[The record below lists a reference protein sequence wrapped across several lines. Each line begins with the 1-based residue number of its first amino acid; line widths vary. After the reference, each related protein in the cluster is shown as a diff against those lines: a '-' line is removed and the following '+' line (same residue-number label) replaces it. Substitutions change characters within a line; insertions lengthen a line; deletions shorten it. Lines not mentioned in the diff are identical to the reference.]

1 MPELQATLLA
11 ENDLFFW
18 APQHDVTAAVNAEL
32 PAIRALGTLET
43 QTMVSPFPPHQR
55 TPSSG
60 YRVPLADAVPIL
72 SKIPHSACVSDS
84 VRVLSRASQLA
95 LELAIHQRVVPTVD
109 DTNARWR
116 VLLTRSEDA
125 ERFDQLVHSLPT
137 IFRAHPTQSRGP
149 VRIPSAQT
157 TVRRFLNATVDSLYR
172 QNAYPASTRGWPL
185 EFAESLRG
193 SSSSFSPRDAR
204 YQGMPNRIREW
215 ASDSNSSG
223 VRIGLRLSVPEAS
236 KNGFGLALRAH
247 TTEPRSTK
255 PLTAVW
261 PSTVKR
267 QRKTST
273 FAYALL
279 RGLARASRIYPPLH
293 ATLDGAH
300 PADLTWSAKQ
310 AYDFL
315 MVGVPALRNAGFRID
330 LPSEFEANSNE
341 RLHARMCIDVGSDG
355 DMPSLEDALGF
366 RWEVVVGG
374 HVIDGADFAALSR
387 QNKPIVRFR
396 DGWVLLDPHE
406 LAKLPE
412 NMTELGTLSSADAL
426 RAVLTGQ
433 HHGIPV
439 VADQRL
445 RVVLD
450 TLRDPP
456 DEPIPTGLIATLRP
470 YQERGFSWLTTL
482 GRLGLGACL
491 ADDMGLGKTIQLI
504 THVLARRPQATGPC
518 LVVCPTSVLG
528 NWGSEF
534 AKFAPELT
542 IGRYHG
548 VQRSLDDLADAD
560 VIVTTYGLM
569 VRDIDALC
577 EIQWDVV
584 ALDEAQSIKNPDS
597 QRAKTARRLPSKHR
611 VALSGTPVENRLLE
625 LWSIMEF
632 LIPGLLGSR
641 GAFRRNI
648 AIPVERFGDEQ
659 AAEQLRQGVAP
670 FILRRLK
677 TDKDVISDLPEK
689 LERRAW
695 CSLSQ
700 EQTTLYGNIVE
711 EYMERIQEAESNER
725 RGNVLAMLTAL
736 KQVCNHPIQ
745 YTKEPG
751 PLAGRSGKLDSATEL
766 LSQILENGERVLVF
780 TQYRAMGDILQRHL
794 DYTFGL
800 SAPFLHGG
808 TAAHHREEL
817 VRAFQEDEHSC
828 PVLLISLRAGGTGL
842 NLTNATN
849 VLHYDRWWNPA
860 VEDQATDRAYRIGQK
875 RNVFVHKMVTAETL
889 EQRIDALLDDKRAL
903 ADSVVGAGDRWVT
916 ELDDD
921 ALRRLVMLGDESGD
935 LA

>member
-1 MPELQATLLA
+1 MPELHATLLA
-11 ENDLFFW
+11 EDDLFFW
-18 APQHDVTAAVNAEL
+18 SPQRNVTDAVNAEL
-32 PAIRALGTLET
+32 PAIEELGTYET
-43 QTMVSPFPPHQR
+43 QTMVSPNPPHHR
-55 TPSSG
+55 KPANG
-60 YRVPLADAVPIL
+60 YRVALADAVPLL
-72 SKIPHSACVSDS
+72 SKLPHSAMVSDS

-95 LELAIHQRVVPTVD
+95 LELAIHKRVVPTVD
-109 DTNARWR
+109 ETDARWR

-125 ERFDQLVHSLPT
+125 ERFDQLVQALPT
-137 IFRAHPTQSRGP
+137 ILRAHPTQSRGP

-157 TVRRFLNATVDSLYR
+157 TVRRLLNATVDSLYR
-172 QNAYPASTRGWPL
+172 QNVYPASTRGWPL
-185 EFAESLRG
+185 EFADALRG
-193 SSSSFSPRDAR
+193 EASAFSPRDAR
-204 YQGMPNRIREW
+204 YQGMPNRIRAW
-215 ASDSNSSG
+215 ASEANSSG
-223 VRIGLRLSVPEAS
+223 VRIGFKLSVPGPSES
-236 KNGFGLALRAH
+236 GFALSLRAH
-247 TTEPRSTK
+247 TTQPRSSK
-255 PLTAVW
+255 SLASVW
-261 PSTVKR
+261 PARTKT
-267 QRKTST
+267 QAETST
-273 FAYALL
+273 SAYALV
-279 RGLARASRIYPPLH
+279 RGLARASRIFPPLK
-293 ATLDGAH
+293 ATLDSDH
-300 PADLTWSAKQ
+300 PVDLTWSAEE

-315 MVGVPALRNAGFRID
+315 MVGVPALRDAGFRIE
-330 LPSEFEANSNE
+330 LPPAFEATSNE
-341 RLHARMCIDVGSDG
+341 RLHARMCIDVGTKDEL
-355 DMPSLEDALGF
+355 PSLEDALGF

-374 HVIDGADFAALSR
+374 HVIDGAEFAALSR
-387 QNKPIVRFR
+387 QGKPIVRFR
-396 DGWVLLDPHE
+396 DGWVLLDPQE

-433 HHGIPV
+433 HLGIPV

-450 TLRDPP
+450 ALREPP
-456 DEPIPTGLIATLRP
+456 DEPIPAGLNATLRP

-504 THVLARRPQATGPC
+504 THVLARRPQADGPC

-528 NWGSEF
+528 NWGAEF
-534 AKFAPELT
+534 AKFAPELKVA
-542 IGRYHG
+542 RYHG
-548 VQRSLDDLADAD
+548 VQRSLDDLKDAD
-560 VIVTTYGLM
+560 VVVTTYGLM
-569 VRDIDALC
+569 MRDIDELC
-577 EIQWDVV
+577 ETQWDVV

-597 QRAKTARRLPSKHR
+597 QRAKAARQLSSKHR

-659 AAEQLRQGVAP
+659 AAEQLRRGVAP

-689 LERRAW
+689 LERREW
-695 CSLSQ
+695 CSLSR
-700 EQTTLYGNIVE
+700 EQSSLYGNIVE
-711 EYMERIQEAESNER
+711 EYMERIAEAADNER

-736 KQVCNHPIQ
+736 KQVCNHPVQ

-766 LSQILENGERVLVF
+766 LTQILDNGERVLVF

-794 DYTFGL
+794 DHTFGIR
-800 SAPFLHGG
+800 APFLHGG
-808 TAAHHREEL
+808 TPAHHREEL
-817 VRAFQEDEHSC
+817 VRAFQEDEDSC

-849 VLHYDRWWNPA
+849 VVHYDRWWNPA

-903 ADSVVGAGDRWVT
+903 ADSVVAAGDRWVT

-921 ALRRLVMLGDESGD
+921 ALRRLVMLGDDNGD
-935 LA
+935 SI